1 MRIVDNRS
9 SVFNFAVAD
18 YRQGLRI
25 DIVYSNST
33 AKGRIIAVRVIVLS
47 QLLPGDACSTT
58 GSHHHSAVF
67 GSYSD
72 SFILSIFGNVD
83 LNIVYKR
90 TGIAIQQINCC
101 AACTGN
107 SYRRLLSGRSSG
119 RLLVSRQYLLR
130 FGLTVHQA
138 VNLACYLMVKCQK
151 FITECISLVA
161 YKSAQLVKNTS
172 FTTVIASRYT
182 AGNSYVDN
190 FAAGFSINLKRAC
203 IDRAFSAISS
213 LRAEESFLLVI
224 IRILTQTGGILHQLL
239 QSCTFFGSSIRQLF
253 GFLAAVRICVLAQ
266 FITAIA
272 AAFTLLSCSLRRSS
286 IAIITNCCIG
296 IAVKIGNRYRNANAC
311 SFAHSYSTGCAINIG
326 IILSIEVD
334 CARACVD
341 NCFVIYGNKA
351 VACTLKVSH
360 HAADGAGCAFACAN
374 RQLDMVNFIF
384 CAYIYRA
391 CSQLSSLCNRNKAV
405 GIRKANGKGSA
416 SCVFTTAI
424 KAELTCQRYIKL
436 LRCSFHCQ
444 LVFCSNRSVLA
455 D

>member
-25 DIVYSNST
+25 NIIYSNCT

-47 QLLPGDACSTT
+47 QILPGDTCSTT
-58 GSHHHSAVF
+58 GSHHHSSVF

-72 SFILSIFGNVD
+72 ILILSSILGNVD
-83 LNIVYKR
+83 FNIVYKR
-90 TGIAIQQINCC
+90 TGIAIQQIDCC

-107 SYRRLLSGRSSG
+107 SYAGLLPGRSSG
-119 RLLVSRQYLLR
+119 SLLIGRQYRLR
-130 FGLTVHQA
+130 CGLTVHQA
-138 VNLACYLMVKCQK
+138 INLACYLMIKCMELICK
-151 FITECISLVA
+151 RISLVA
-161 YKSAQLVKNTS
+161 YEITQLVNNTS
-172 FTTVIASRYT
+172 FTTVIASRYA

-203 IDRAFSAISS
+203 IDSAFSAISS
-213 LRAEESFLLVI
+213 LGAEESILLGI
-224 IRILTQTGGILHQLL
+224 IRILTQTGSILHQLL
-239 QSCTFFGSSIRQLF
+239 QSCTFFSSSVRQLF

-272 AAFTLLSCSLRRSS
+272 AAFALLSCSLRRSS

-296 IAVKIGNRYRNANAC
+296 IAVKIGNRCCHTDAC
-311 SFAHSYSTGCAINIG
+311 SFAHSHSTGCAINIS

-351 VACTLKVSH
+351 VACTLKVAH
-360 HAADGAGCAFACAN
+360 HAADAAGCTFACAK
-374 RQLDMVNFIF
+374 RQLDMVNLIF

-391 CSQLSSLCNRNKAV
+391 CSQLRSLCYRNKAV
-405 GIRKANGKGSA
+405 GISQTNGKGSA
-416 SCVFTTAI
+416 SCVFTA
-424 KAELTCQRYIKL
+424 A
-436 LRCSFHCQ
+436 
-444 LVFCSNRSVLA
+444 V
-455 D
+455 

>member
-25 DIVYSNST
+25 DIIYSSST
-33 AKGRIIAVRVIVLS
+33 AEGRIIAVRVIVLS
-47 QLLPGDACSTT
+47 QILPGDACSTT
-58 GSHHHSAVF
+58 GSHHHSSVF

-72 SFILSIFGNVD
+72 SFILSSILGNIN

-107 SYRRLLSGRSSG
+107 SYRGLLPGRSSG

-138 VNLACYLMVKCQK
+138 VNLACYLMVKCMELICK
-151 FITECISLVA
+151 SISLVA
-161 YKSAQLVKNTS
+161 YEITQLVKNTS
-172 FTTVIASRYT
+172 FTTVIASRYA

-203 IDRAFSAISS
+203 IDRAFSISGR
-213 LRAEESFLLVI
+213 LGAEEICLLCI
-224 IRILTQTGGILHQLL
+224 CRIAVRALTQTGSILHQLL

-253 GFLAAVRICVLAQ
+253 GFLAAVCVRVLAKCSTG
-266 FITAIA
+266 ITAIA
-272 AAFTLLSCSLRRSS
+272 AAFSLLSRCLRRSC
-286 IAIITNCCIG
+286 IAIVTNRCIG
-296 IAVKIGNRYRNANAC
+296 IAVKIGNRCRNANAC
-311 SFAHSYSTGCAINIG
+311 SSAQSNSTGCAINIG

-334 CARACVD
+334 CACACV
-341 NCFVIYGNKA
+341 NNSFVIYGNKA

-360 HAADGAGCAFACAN
+360 HAADAAGCAFACAK

-384 CAYIYRA
+384 RTYIYRA
-391 CSQLSSLCNRNKAV
+391 CSQLRSLCYRNKAV
-405 GIRKANGKGSA
+405 GISQTNGKGSA
-416 SCVFTTAI
+416 NCTFATA
-424 KAELTCQRYIKL
+424 
-436 LRCSFHCQ
+436 
-444 LVFCSNRSVLA
+444 V
-455 D
+455 